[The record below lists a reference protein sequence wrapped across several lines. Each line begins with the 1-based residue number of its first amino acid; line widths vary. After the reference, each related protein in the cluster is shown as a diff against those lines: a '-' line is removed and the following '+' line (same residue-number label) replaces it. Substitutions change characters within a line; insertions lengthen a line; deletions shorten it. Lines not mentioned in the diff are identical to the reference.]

1 VSRGPNF
8 ERCRSA
14 GALKSRI
21 GATAPQLRRFSMNLM
36 VGPGGLESP
45 DIPAQ
50 SGGSMTRARLV
61 MQMAVAGL
69 LAGTCLVHTGIAP
82 AEGATVLAGHRA
94 VYDLKLSKS
103 RGKGSVEDVRGR
115 ILYDFAGSACEGYA
129 LQFRQVSE
137 IDSGEG
143 KVALSDLRATT
154 FEDADGKS
162 FRFNSQNKVNDRLVD
177 TVDGNAA
184 RADGG
189 IAVKLA
195 RPADKTFDLDRKI
208 AFPTEHMRRIIEAAE
223 AGKTLLELPVYDG
236 SETGEKVFST
246 LTVIGHEIPPDEKKP
261 DDAAAGKA
269 ALAGMKRWPVTIS
282 YFEQGA
288 SSPAG
293 EQTPVYAIG
302 FELYENGISRA
313 LMLDY
318 GDFVVEGTMSQL
330 ELKDTPACK

>member
-1 VSRGPNF
+1 
-8 ERCRSA
+8 
-14 GALKSRI
+14 
-21 GATAPQLRRFSMNLM
+21 
-36 VGPGGLESP
+36 
-45 DIPAQ
+45 
-50 SGGSMTRARLV
+50 
-61 MQMAVAGL
+61 
-69 LAGTCLVHTGIAP
+69 
-82 AEGATVLAGHRA
+82 
-94 VYDLKLSKS
+94 
-103 RGKGSVEDVRGR
+103 VRGR

-143 KVALSDLRATT
+143 KVALSDLQATT
-154 FEDADGKS
+154 FEDGDGKT
-162 FRFNSQNKVNDRLVD
+162 FRFNSQNKVNERV
-177 TVDGNAA
+177 VDGVDGKAA
-184 RADGG
+184 RGDAG
-189 IAVKLA
+189 IAVKLVK
-195 RPADKTFDLDRKI
+195 PADKTLNLDRKV

-246 LTVIGHEIPPDEKKP
+246 LTVIGREIPPDEKKP
-261 DDAAAGKA
+261 DDAAAGNA

-288 SSPAG
+288 SSG

-313 LMLDY
+313 LVLDY
-318 GDFVVEGTMSQL
+318 GDFVVEGTMSKL